1 MNTRHHD
8 LPARETRALRGL
20 ELREAPAG
28 SGLLGVLAGYAAV
41 FNSDSVEFSG
51 WERPW
56 VERIAP
62 GAFARS
68 LQEQPDVFALWQ
80 HDPAHVIAR
89 APDTLTLAEDAKG
102 LRVEIGLADTSTARD
117 LLARVRAKIVD
128 AMSFGFTVKS
138 QKWTEGEK
146 RDERTLLDVD
156 LFEVSA
162 VVWPAYPETT
172 LALRSHEAWRKS
184 LTPPPPPAAPPPAP
198 SFSERSFWESRL
210 GLRK

>member
-1 MNTRHHD
+1 MNTRNATTD
-8 LPARETRALRGL
+8 TREHRAIRGL
-20 ELREAPAG
+20 ELREAPKE

-41 FNSDSVEFSG
+41 FNSDSLEFNG
-51 WERPW
+51 WEKPW

-62 GAFARS
+62 GAFKRS
-68 LQEQPDVFALWQ
+68 LTESPDVFALWQ

-89 APDTLTLAEDAKG
+89 APDTLKIEEDDKG
-102 LRVEIGLADTSTARD
+102 LRVEIGLPDTSTARD

-128 AMSFGFTVKS
+128 AMSFGFTVKG
-138 QKWTEGEK
+138 QKWEAGEE
-146 RDERTLLDVD
+146 RDTRTLLDVD

-172 LALRSHEAWRKS
+172 LAVRSHEAWRKS
-184 LTPPPPPAAPPPAP
+184 IEPPPPAAPAAP
-198 SFSERSFWESRL
+198 VFSERSYWESRL